1 MSLLF
6 NYIFVYVLK
15 FYKSLLIL
23 KNHLLKGEEKSKSCW
38 LKKEEKRDNTV
49 LHLKK
54 KRLMKCLWEFKQD
67 NSNTFVSCCMDSRCI
82 N

>member
-38 LKKEEKRDNTV
+38 LKKEEKRDKYRFAF
-49 LHLKK
+49 KK
-54 KRLMKCLWEFKQD
+54 KNKR
-67 NSNTFVSCCMDSRCI
+67 I
-82 N
+82 